1 MTVGDSRYRMFFT
14 CSDCC
19 HQDMRDADAADDGKA
34 CALMGKSLPVWG
46 LAHVHEK
53 KATTAATARIYRL
66 HSPHVDKKSWE
77 LVGATAWNAK
87 GKAA

>member
-19 HQDMRDADAADDGKA
+19 HQDVRDADAADDGKA

-46 LAHVHEK
+46 LAHVLSLIH
-53 KATTAATARIYRL
+53 I
-66 HSPHVDKKSWE
+66 
-77 LVGATAWNAK
+77 
-87 GKAA
+87 